1 MLSQLGIEGSDPI
14 QPLLYRPLL
23 RLCHHNP
30 QAGFLLPKRAGDSMC
45 EQNSQCKG
53 SKEELLFILGMATE
67 VWTVNVLSYCMY
79 TFGFWG
85 DVIPKEKE
93 IL

>member
-14 QPLLYRPLL
+14 QPPLYRPLL

-30 QAGFLLPKRAGDSMC
+30 QAGPLLPKRAGDSMC

-67 VWTVNVLSYCMY
+67 VWTVNVLSHCMY

-85 DVIPKEKE
+85 DVIPKEK
-93 IL
+93 